1 MFNGRKNVEQ
11 NPSCQHHMCNEALY
25 YSLSLT
31 RVTCHYY
38 ITKTFEPVFCF
49 ILNSF
54 DLSNCCLK
62 S

>member
-11 NPSCQHHMCNEALY
+11 NPSSQHHMSNEALY

-54 DLSNCCLK
+54 ELS
-62 S
+62 